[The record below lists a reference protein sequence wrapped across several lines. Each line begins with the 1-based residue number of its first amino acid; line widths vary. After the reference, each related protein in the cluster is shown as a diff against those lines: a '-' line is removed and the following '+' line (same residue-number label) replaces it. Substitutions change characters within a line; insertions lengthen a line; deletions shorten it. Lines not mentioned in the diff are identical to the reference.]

1 MKFWT
6 IQKRSIVEDYILQ
19 GTDYFPNF
27 VHSDYLKENADLS
40 LLYYLV
46 LNGFN
51 KHNKQ
56 DCYARFIEKHRNEFL
71 ALRKTLITSLY
82 DKIKNNEI
90 NNIDSINFMKT
101 RRYMCDIFLPLS
113 EQLKNTFMNE
123 HRNIFKTNT
132 AMKEDI

>member
-1 MKFWT
+1 MLL
-6 IQKRSIVEDYILQ
+6 KRGFSEYDID
-19 GTDYFPNF
+19 TNF
-27 VHSDYLKENADLS
+27 TEYKGNWNISTVTKNQIMSASDTEQL
-40 LLYYLV
+40 
-46 LNGFN
+46 
-51 KHNKQ
+51 NKQ

-90 NNIDSINFMKT
+90 NNIDSINFMKA